1 MDVLL
6 IILLADQERLI
17 KAVTGAEYKPGV
29 TVRVAG
35 GFEDALTGISGRGP
49 FFFFIQ
55 ERLGELSGELIAAR
69 LSAELKGRSARF
81 FLLGD
86 PDAAGDT
93 FHGAVDE
100 SLPDDELSGEVS
112 AIVSAPLPETRKRRR
127 PAKRR
132 APDRSAAAESAPRE
146 DSGGAPDLPVAEVD
160 DYVRISSPAVTHEE
174 TPADQKRAEDA
185 RFHALLENAMAAPAS
200 PEAQGDDPPGK
211 NDSPSADISNGPAPP
226 DTGKYA
232 GAPALLRTGTRRK
245 SWLILAGGLA
255 VTAIILSLSLC
266 RADRTDMTVKNGEKV
281 APFPS
286 GEGQPVQA
294 EPSRALK
301 TLPSFVPSA
310 APEPGYGKSHP
321 GWERFRGAGA
331 EFRVFR
337 EKGLI
342 LAIQVLDRGGKGLPL
357 GLFTS
362 ALSEIAGT
370 PDYVVESVERKGG
383 FVIEKGRLKNGV
395 GVLIYRREAGR
406 GLTGFVFDF
415 R

>member
-1 MDVLL
+1 VDVLF

-69 LSAELKGRSARF
+69 LSAELKGKSVRF

-132 APDRSAAAESAPRE
+132 APDRPAADESAPRE
-146 DSGGAPDLPVAEVD
+146 DSGGAPDLPVEEVD
-160 DYVRISSPAVTHEE
+160 DYVRITSPAATDVQ
-174 TPADQKRAEDA
+174 TPADETRAEGA
-185 RFHALLENAMAAPAS
+185 RFHALLENAIAAPAS
-200 PEAQGDDPPGK
+200 PESPVDEPPGK
-211 NDSPSADISNGPAPP
+211 NDSRPVDISHALYPP
-226 DTGKYA
+226 DTAKNQ
-232 GAPALLRTGTRRK
+232 GAPPLPRTGARRK
-245 SWLILAGGLA
+245 AWLILSGGLA
-255 VTAIILSLSLC
+255 VTAVILSLSLC
-266 RADRTDMTVKNGEKV
+266 RADRTDLAGKSGEKT
-281 APFPS
+281 APFPA
-286 GEGQPVQA
+286 GEGQPIKTW
-294 EPSRALK
+294 PPRALK
-301 TLPSFVPSA
+301 TLPSFVPSS
-310 APEPGYGKSHP
+310 APEPGYGKTHP
-321 GWERFRGAGA
+321 GWEMFRGAGA

-362 ALSEIAGT
+362 ALAEIAGT

-395 GVLIYRREAGR
+395 GILIYRREPGR